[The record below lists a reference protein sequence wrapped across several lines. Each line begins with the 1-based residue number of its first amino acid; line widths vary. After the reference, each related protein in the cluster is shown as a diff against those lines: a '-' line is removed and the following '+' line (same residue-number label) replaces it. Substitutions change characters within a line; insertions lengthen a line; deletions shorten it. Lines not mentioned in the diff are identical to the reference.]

1 MTDAE
6 QEEHKEKERKEFA
19 RQYYDY
25 MQGQNKDSAQL
36 SKYLHRPRPEDL
48 NDQRKAVPLQL
59 SQSLRLSDC
68 TEEEV
73 DQHLQARFAD
83 PTV

>member
-48 NDQRKAVPLQL
+48 NDQRKAVPL
-59 SQSLRLSDC
+59 
-68 TEEEV
+68 
-73 DQHLQARFAD
+73 
-83 PTV
+83 